1 MGNTKK
7 STMKNESKMG
17 EQEAGASRNNKKV
30 SSEDDTNTND
40 APLNSTGSPTT
51 DSADDSNDAC
61 ECRTEECTAL
71 CFL

>member
-7 STMKNESKMG
+7 STMKNESKMD

-40 APLNSTGSPTT
+40 AQTQMTL
-51 DSADDSNDAC
+51 
-61 ECRTEECTAL
+61 R
-71 CFL
+71 